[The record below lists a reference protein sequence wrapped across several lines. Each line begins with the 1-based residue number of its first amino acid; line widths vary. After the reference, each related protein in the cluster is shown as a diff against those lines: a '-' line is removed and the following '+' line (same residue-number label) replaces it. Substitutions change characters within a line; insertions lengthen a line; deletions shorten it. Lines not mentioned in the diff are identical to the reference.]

1 MSTTDEVARY
11 IIPCLFR
18 SPQVVDYHRELV
30 DAVAD
35 RFGLTFT
42 QRQRIPAHFTLKYHF
57 TTCEIGRVEE
67 LLEEFASMHAPA
79 PLEVGGFGHFGE
91 EVVFVE
97 VRLSDGAK
105 RSLSALI
112 SALRTLPWMP
122 WSAHDAEHLH
132 PHMTVAEFCRPQFAE
147 VWEFVKT
154 RERRF
159 AAQLDNIT
167 ILRQVGEQDGID
179 LWAIHRSLNLRS

>member
-91 EVVFVE
+91 EVVYVE
-97 VRLSDGAK
+97 VRLSDDAK
-105 RSLSALI
+105 RALAALFA
-112 SALRTLPWMP
+112 ALRTLAWMP
-122 WSAHDAEHLH
+122 WSAHDAEYLH
-132 PHMTVAEFCRPQFAE
+132 PHMTVAEFCRPKVSE
-147 VWEFVKT
+147 VWEFVKA
-154 RERRF
+154 RECRF
-159 AAQLDNIT
+159 TTTLDNAT
-167 ILRQVGEQDGID
+167 ILRQVGEVDGVD
-179 LWAIHRSLNLRS
+179 LWAVHRSFRLGL